1 MNTGVN
7 FNYQDFPCHNNKP
20 SVRLLLAALSWL
32 TKSPNHSDPATQRAI
47 AHHIH
52 MLVLH
57 PYSDNIDVQAAFD
70 MAGNTGMGVDALLA
84 SFSAART
91 NHIN

>member
-1 MNTGVN
+1 MRNSRDQN
-7 FNYQDFPCHNNKP
+7 DKP

-32 TKSPNHSDPATQRAI
+32 TNRPPHSDPATHKAI

-57 PYSDNIDVQAAFD
+57 PASDSFDVQAAFY
-70 MAGNTGMGVDALLA
+70 MAGKAGMDAEGLLA
-84 SFSAART
+84 RFSAIAT
-91 NHIN
+91 NLH

>member
-1 MNTGVN
+1 MRNSRDQN
-7 FNYQDFPCHNNKP
+7 DKP

-32 TKSPNHSDPATQRAI
+32 TNRPRHSDPTTHRAI

-57 PYSDNIDVQAAFD
+57 PASDSFDVEAAFY
-70 MAGNTGMGVDALLA
+70 MAGKAGMDAEGLLA
-84 SFSAART
+84 RFSAVAT
-91 NHIN
+91 NLH

>member
-1 MNTGVN
+1 MRNSRDLN
-7 FNYQDFPCHNNKP
+7 DKP

-32 TKSPNHSDPATQRAI
+32 TNKPRPGDPAMQLAI

-57 PYSDNIDVQAAFD
+57 PASDSFDVQAAFY
-70 MAGNTGMGVDALLA
+70 MAGKAGMDAEGLLA
-84 SFSAART
+84 RFSAVAT
-91 NHIN
+91 NLH